1 MPCRMPW
8 QLNLEMTSCKKSG
21 AIWLIVQHW
30 QELQPTPN
38 KKKKPESY
46 KSKAAFAKDMLTKCE
61 KLDSQ
66 KVIEDWS
73 RAWEKSSKSAG

>member
-1 MPCRMPW
+1 MAYRAALARVAADPKQKEKAFVFQCW
-8 QLNLEMTSCKKSG
+8 QD
-21 AIWLIVQHW
+21 W
-30 QELQPTPN
+30 Q
-38 KKKKPESY
+38 KKPESY